1 MSGRL
6 STENSPWPGQTTARE
21 ARLDEVGCQTRVH
34 VFPGLDQLETAVEQW
49 SRAADRGILL
59 FLPRPGDKL
68 VSESRPAVPTVKR
81 RESVTYIE

>member
-49 SRAADRGILL
+49 SRAADRESFCSFPIRATSL
-59 FLPRPGDKL
+59 FRKADRQCRL
-68 VSESRPAVPTVKR
+68 
-81 RESVTYIE
+81 